1 MSGQPFGPR
10 VCLFQLHAV
19 RGQMLFLNCA
29 LFRQRWS
36 PAFYMLLCIFYM
48 LVCFGLLFKKKSVQM
63 LGGVLR
69 CLQSHCHLE
78 KVHASRGPVL
88 NQGAQ
93 CTSWEGEAG
102 RTGVILMRTQAQP
115 RGHSLPPF
123 HREETWLWTLISVG
137 VLFLSGLS
145 CVAEI

>member
-1 MSGQPFGPR
+1 
-10 VCLFQLHAV
+10 
-19 RGQMLFLNCA
+19 
-29 LFRQRWS
+29 
-36 PAFYMLLCIFYM
+36 
-48 LVCFGLLFKKKSVQM
+48 M

-102 RTGVILMRTQAQP
+102 EDRSHIDEDTSPTTRPQFASLSQ
-115 RGHSLPPF
+115 RGDL
-123 HREETWLWTLISVG
+123 TLNPDKCGCPVFIWSQ
-137 VLFLSGLS
+137 L
-145 CVAEI
+145 CC